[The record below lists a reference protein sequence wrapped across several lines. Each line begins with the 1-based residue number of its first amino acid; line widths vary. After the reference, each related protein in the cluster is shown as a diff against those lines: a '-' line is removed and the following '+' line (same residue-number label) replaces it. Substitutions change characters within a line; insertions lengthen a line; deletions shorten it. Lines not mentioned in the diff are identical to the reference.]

1 MDCKITSWRQ
11 KKKKLKW
18 SIFVFWLQ
26 SLAMSLILW
35 KLQKKTKDDW
45 SNKSAV
51 PVGSCNKSSLCIW
64 GKPPFLKYTQTPLVN
79 HSVVFLDFYVKIQHF
94 NSVTFKPHDWWGKS

>member
-11 KKKKLKW
+11 KKKIKMKHFRVLTSKFSNELDSLK
-18 SIFVFWLQ
+18 
-26 SLAMSLILW
+26 AT
-35 KLQKKTKDDW
+35 KKKTKDDW

-79 HSVVFLDFYVKIQHF
+79 HPVVFLDFYVKIQHF

>member
-1 MDCKITSWRQ
+1 MDCKIISWRQ
-11 KKKKLKW
+11 KKKIKMKHSRVLTSKFSNELDSLK
-18 SIFVFWLQ
+18 
-26 SLAMSLILW
+26 AT
-35 KLQKKTKDDW
+35 KKTKDDW

-79 HSVVFLDFYVKIQHF
+79 HSVVFSDFYMKIQHF